1 MTAAGRLRGA
11 CLAALLLAAGASRGE
26 TTVPLD
32 LQVDLMQRVLRFERG
47 LAGRV
52 GAQVNVA
59 VVSRSGN
66 GGSEKTAAQLAKALE
81 KVTEIAGK
89 PVKISSIGFT
99 NAGALKAAVASKG
112 LHLLY
117 LAPGFENDLPA
128 IAAALDGVA
137 VITLT
142 TDGDQVDAGAVL
154 GFELVSAK
162 PRIALNLG
170 QAKKQALDFSSDL
183 FRLARV
189 VK

>member
-1 MTAAGRLRGA
+1 VTGPGSLRSA
-11 CLAALLLAAGASRGE
+11 YLAALLSVAGASRAE
-26 TTVPLD
+26 TTVPID

-47 LAGRV
+47 LAGRA
-52 GAQVNVA
+52 GAQVNLA
-59 VVSRSGN
+59 VVARSGN
-66 GGSEKTAAQLAKALE
+66 AGSEKVAGQLSKALE

-89 PVKISSIGFT
+89 PVKLSTLSFT
-99 NAGALKAAVASKG
+99 NAGALKQAVASKG

-117 LAPGFENDLPA
+117 LAPGFENDLQA

-170 QAKKQALDFSSDL
+170 QAKRQTLDFSSDL

-189 VK
+189 LK